1 MFFHV
6 KGKGNKNA
14 EGLANGQAVQYTEGR
29 NDKGLCAENVDLI
42 AGAPDSGLQLPT

>member
-14 EGLANGQAVQYTEGR
+14 QGLANGQAVKYTEGR
-29 NDKGLCAENVDLI
+29 NEKGRVNAGPI
-42 AGAPDSGLQLPT
+42 AGVRSLAFSC